1 MNPELRPYFGVM
13 FKRILKLLPP
23 SWRKKTPVIH
33 VLRLEGAIA
42 AGRSLGGGGNLNGK
56 GLEPLLKKAFR
67 KGISG
72 VVLAINCPGGSPVQS
87 AIIADR
93 IRALSAESKVPVYAF
108 CEDVAASGGYWLACA
123 AEEIYADENSI
134 IGSIG
139 VISMGF
145 GFPAALKKLGVE
157 RRVHT
162 SGESKSTNDPFK
174 PEKPEDVK
182 KLKSMLS
189 EMHETF
195 KAMVRERRAGK
206 LKENDK
212 ALFSGAY
219 WTGRKSLEYGL
230 IDGIGHMHDVMR
242 RKFGERVEFRAIE
255 APKGWGLSRLG
266 MGQMADLP
274 DATIEALE
282 NRTLWQRFG
291 L

>member
-1 MNPELRPYFGVM
+1 MVAM
-13 FKRILKLLPP
+13 IKRILKLIPP
-23 SWRKKTPVIH
+23 SWRRKTAIIH
-33 VLRLEGAIA
+33 VVRLEGGIA
-42 AGRSLGGGGNLNGK
+42 AGRSLGGGNINGK
-56 GLEPLLKKAFR
+56 GLEPTLRRAFR
-67 KGISG
+67 KGISA
-72 VVLAINCPGGSPVQS
+72 VVLQINCPGGSPVQS
-87 AIIADR
+87 ALIANR
-93 IRALSAESKVPVYAF
+93 ILALSTETKVPVYAF

-123 AEEIYADENSI
+123 ADEIYADENSI

-145 GFPAALKKLGVE
+145 GFPEVLKKYGIE

-189 EMHETF
+189 EMHESF
-195 KAMVRERRAGK
+195 KTWVRLRRIGK
-206 LKENDK
+206 LKEIDK
-212 ALFSGAY
+212 ELFSGAY
-219 WTGRKSLEYGL
+219 WTGRKSMDYGL

-242 RKFGERVEFRAIE
+242 RKFGERVEFLLVE
-255 APKGWGLSRLG
+255 QPKGWGLSRFG

-274 DATIEALE
+274 DATLSALE
-282 NRTLWQRFG
+282 ERSLWQRFG